1 MKFVN
6 FTLPGSGAMHM
17 GCLWGAEYLDITR
30 ATAEGVLPF
39 ERVDAIED
47 VLHIQNGLEALET
60 RLADLRGA
68 TDRLKSLLIRSEDVV
83 LKAPVLQPQKVIGI
97 GLNYRDHS
105 EETGIAIPSSP
116 LLFGMYA
123 NAIVGPDDPIV
134 IPPATQKVD
143 YEAELV
149 VVIGSRARN
158 VSVEDAVRFVAGYT
172 IGNDVSARDL
182 QFGDKQWTRGKSID
196 TFAPMGPCLVTRSEL
211 GNGDGLDIELRL
223 NGQSMQK
230 SNTRYLIFNVP
241 ALVSHISQTMT
252 LEPGDVIY
260 TGTPSGVGF
269 TRNPPVF
276 LKSGDTVEIE
286 IGGIGVLRNPVMD
299 SSQTGGR

>member
-1 MKFVN
+1 LKFVN
-6 FTLPGSGAMHM
+6 FVSPGSNTIRL
-17 GCLWGAEYLDITR
+17 GCLWGTEYLDVSR
-30 ATAEGVLPF
+30 AIADGVVPF
-39 ERVDAIED
+39 ERVSTIED
-47 VLHIQNGLEALET
+47 ALHIDNGLDALEAQ
-60 RLADLRGA
+60 LAEFRSSP
-68 TDRLKSLLIRSEDVV
+68 DRLKPFLRPSQDVI
-83 LKAPVLQPQKVIGI
+83 LKAPVLKAQKVIGI

-105 EETGIAIPSSP
+105 EETGIAIPTSP

-123 NAIVGPDDPIV
+123 NAIVGPDTPIV

-149 VVIGSRARN
+149 VVMGSRARD
-158 VSVEDAVRFVAGYT
+158 VTPQDAVRFVAGYT

-182 QFGDKQWTRGKSID
+182 QFAEKQWTRGKSID

-211 GNGDGLDIELRL
+211 GSADSLGIELRL
-223 NGQSMQK
+223 NGQTMQK

-276 LKSGDTVEIE
+276 LKQGDTIEIE
-286 IGGIGVLRNPVMD
+286 IEGIGVLRNSVID
-299 SSQTGGR
+299 SAQRGGQ

>member
-1 MKFVN
+1 
-6 FTLPGSGAMHM
+6 
-17 GCLWGAEYLDITR
+17 
-30 ATAEGVLPF
+30 
-39 ERVDAIED
+39 
-47 VLHIQNGLEALET
+47 
-60 RLADLRGA
+60 
-68 TDRLKSLLIRSEDVV
+68 
-83 LKAPVLQPQKVIGI
+83 
-97 GLNYRDHS
+97 
-105 EETGIAIPSSP
+105 
-116 LLFGMYA
+116 MYA
-123 NAIVGPDDPIV
+123 NAIVGPDTPIV

-149 VVIGSRARN
+149 VVMGSRARD
-158 VSVEDAVRFVAGYT
+158 VTPQDAVRFVAGYT

-182 QFGDKQWTRGKSID
+182 QFAEKQWTRGKSID

-211 GNGDGLDIELRL
+211 GSADSLGIELRL
-223 NGQSMQK
+223 NGQTMQK

-276 LKSGDTVEIE
+276 LKQGDTIEIE
-286 IGGIGVLRNPVMD
+286 IEGIGVLRNSVID
-299 SSQTGGR
+299 SAQRGGQ

>member
-1 MKFVN
+1 LKFVN
-6 FTLPGSGAMHM
+6 FSTPGSRTTRL
-17 GCLWGAEYLDITR
+17 GCPWGTNYLDITG
-30 ATAEGVLPF
+30 AVAGGALAF
-39 ERVDAIED
+39 ERVDTIED
-47 VLHIQNGLEALET
+47 ALRVDNGLETLEAQLGT
-60 RLADLRGA
+60 LRGSP
-68 TDRLKSLLIRSEDVV
+68 DRLRSFLIPSQDVV
-83 LKAPVLQPQKVIGI
+83 LKAPVLHAQKVIGI

-105 EETGIAIPSSP
+105 EETGIAIPKTP

-123 NAIVGPDDPIV
+123 NAIVGPDAPIV

-149 VVIGSRARN
+149 VVIGSRARDIAP
-158 VSVEDAVRFVAGYT
+158 EDAVNFVAGYT

-182 QFGDKQWTRGKSID
+182 QFEEKQWTRGKSID

-211 GNGDGLDIELRL
+211 GSGDGLAIELRL
-223 NGQSMQK
+223 NGQTMQK
-230 SNTRYLIFNVP
+230 SNTRNLIFNVP

-260 TGTPSGVGF
+260 TGTPMGVGF

-276 LKSGDTVEIE
+276 LKQGDTVEIE
-286 IGGIGVLRNPVMD
+286 IEGIGVLRNPVID
-299 SSQTGGR
+299 ASQRGGR